1 MTDIGQQKNNFKK
14 NFEMKSRAF
23 WICFI
28 TNHFQCNIFSLGTFD
43 PYVILT
49 QFVRKINQAL
59 TPLSFDSALTSIVEK
74 QPLWLSI
81 FCSVWKTKL
90 TSYRKVCMDFFRRKL
105 IFMELTGMGQF
116 HVIRMHKMRSLLMSS
131 LLAQLMR

>member
-1 MTDIGQQKNNFKK
+1 MTHIGQQKNNFEK

-23 WICFI
+23 WIWFI
-28 TNHFQCNIFSLGTFD
+28 TNHFQCNISSLGTFD

-49 QFVRKINQAL
+49 QFVSKINQAL
-59 TPLSFDSALTSIVEK
+59 RPLPFDSFDSIVEK

-90 TSYRKVCMDFFRRKL
+90 TAYRKVCMDFFTRKL

-116 HVIRMHKMRSLLMSS
+116 HVIRMHKMLSLLMSP
-131 LLAQLMR
+131 LLTQLMR